1 MGAGASALPP
11 AIDKATAEAFAGAKF
26 DADKWLP
33 AEDGT
38 MSRDDFLKA
47 AGIAVVEPAPA
58 SSSGGKKA
66 PTSSSGAKASGAKGF
81 QKAASVPSAK
91 SKSSA
96 AAGGAKKA
104 ATVAAK
110 KSPAASGTAKKK
122 TVASG
127 FAGKVT
133 SASSSSSSG
142 AAEATA
148 VVAPPSDPAAAA
160 EAAAAEKAAA
170 EAERATRNGK
180 VMVRYNHYDKTY
192 EVVDGR
198 LNWEHVDDEYAISFV
213 FKGNWTCN
221 LLCKASG
228 ERVTPDGGALH
239 TEMRKDPD
247 GFDPDE
253 EEEKWCG
260 FFSGLTVVDA
270 DGKPREYV
278 LEVQEDA
285 VWDEA
290 ARAAGTYKTYKAPT
304 AEENGITKQ
313 KQESC
318 SCIEGNP
325 CADAYCCKDWKNRFE
340 VAKKHGWK
348 GFS

>member
-1 MGAGASALPP
+1 
-11 AIDKATAEAFAGAKF
+11 
-26 DADKWLP
+26 
-33 AEDGT
+33 
-38 MSRDDFLKA
+38 
-47 AGIAVVEPAPA
+47 
-58 SSSGGKKA
+58 
-66 PTSSSGAKASGAKGF
+66 
-81 QKAASVPSAK
+81 
-91 SKSSA
+91 
-96 AAGGAKKA
+96 
-104 ATVAAK
+104 VAAK

-160 EAAAAEKAAA
+160 EAAAAEKAAAEAAAAEKAAAEAAAAEAAAAEAAAA